1 VDHCLNILCKKTG
14 IVLDVREKIV
24 KGCPADD
31 ENDAPYGGHDN
42 EDFLLKAHAREI
54 KIMVVMFLKV

>member
-1 VDHCLNILCKKTG
+1 VNHRLHILCKKTG
-14 IVLDVREKIV
+14 IVLDVREKKV

-31 ENDAPYGGHDN
+31 ENDAPYGGQDN

-54 KIMVVMFLKV
+54 MVVMFLKV